1 MSSAIDSRGFRKPT
15 NPNYYTHVSAPI
27 SRKTKMRI
35 FTFILFILLSP
46 GILLTIPAGSRGL
59 FMSGQTSFLA
69 VVVHAVVFLIVGA
82 WLRPLFVGRSCNCG
96 CGCC

>member
-1 MSSAIDSRGFRKPT
+1 MSSIDSHGFRKPT

-35 FTFILFILLSP
+35 FYGLLFLILSP

-59 FMSGQTSFLA
+59 FMSGQTSLVA
-69 VVVHAVVFLIVGA
+69 AAVHAVVFLIVAGL
-82 WLRPLFVGRSCNCG
+82 LRPIFFGRSCGCG